1 MSVCDIDA
9 IWIFCV
15 ASSTKTTVAHGF
27 VRCLLLFIYSSV
39 EQLTHTF
46 TYSFLQALCILDCTR
61 KNLHHFHFT
70 THVHGHWGRKLR
82 PVVLNF
88 RQSITWVVVNFRSCA
103 FFACHLLTHVS
114 TFVSVFIH
122 NFFCWGWYNLSIGLR
137 YMYMP
142 ACKCTICGYGW

>member
-1 MSVCDIDA
+1 MDILCCQFYQNYGGTR
-9 IWIFCV
+9 FCPM
-15 ASSTKTTVAHGF
+15 
-27 VRCLLLFIYSSV
+27 CLLLFIYSSV

-122 NFFCWGWYNLSIGLR
+122 NFFLLR
-137 YMYMP
+137 LVQFINWLEIYVY
-142 ACKCTICGYGW
+142 ACM